1 MTLVQRFPNATQNY
15 DAQNEAQFRNMV
27 RQAIAD
33 ASSPLVL
40 QGGVGQ
46 TFAGAVGDTLVHTGG
61 EFAATKTFTG
71 AMIFASTVDINDAL
85 TFGHA
90 APSMVFTNAMTVTG
104 TWANLGV
111 VTTADI
117 NGGTIDGVTI
127 AGGSINNAPIGQSTP
142 AAGRFSTL
150 AVTNGGTLYGG
161 GGFSPS
167 IVFGKANA
175 SSSALVITDHDADAH
190 TWFAFQDGNNYITA
204 SELESAGTNGATYF
218 RNAVGGGVYNN
229 HVTIGN
235 YGIDIVDGNLAL
247 PDDGT
252 INFGATP
259 DYSFLYRTSTTA
271 FEFWTTNADGA
282 GTDGKIFEVVDGD
295 DMIRFFGE
303 IIATNTGT
311 LYDAPTAGF
320 FPTAQFGRLNNA
332 AAASLLLTNAA
343 AVAHTWLGYAD
354 GNNYITADET
364 ASGGA
369 AAATIF
375 RNYTAGGGGT
385 YTEYARINKN
395 GIDGIIGATTARAG
409 TFTALN
415 ANGGG
420 ALTGTWSNLGTV
432 TTIDINGGTVDG
444 TTIGGAAAAAGTFT
458 ALAANTLDVN
468 NGIALGGGAAPTLG
482 TIGGTGPT
490 TAAQAQWLQVNIG
503 GTTHWIP
510 VWT

>member
-1 MTLVQRFPNATQNY
+1 MTLTQRFPNAPQNY
-15 DAQNEAQFRNMV
+15 DAQNEAQFRNIV
-27 RQAIAD
+27 RQALAD
-33 ASSPLVL
+33 ASSPIIM
-40 QGGVGQ
+40 QEGVGQ
-46 TFAGAVGDTLVHTGG
+46 SFGGVAGDLIHHNGS
-61 EFAATKTFTG
+61 EFVAATTFTG
-71 AMIFASTVDINDAL
+71 NYTFSGTTIFSANVTLQAGLIL
-85 TFGHA
+85 TN
-90 APSMVFTNAMTVTG
+90 PTTVTG
-104 TWANLGV
+104 TWANLGT
-111 VTTADI
+111 VTTVDI
-117 NGGTIDGVTI
+117 NGGTIDGTP
-127 AGGSINNAPIGQSTP
+127 INASAIGQTTP

-150 AVTNGGTLYGG
+150 AATNGGTLYGG
-161 GGFSPS
+161 GGFGPTF
-167 IVFGKANA
+167 ILGKANA

-252 INFGATP
+252 INFGAAP

-343 AVAHTWLGYAD
+343 GAAHSWLGFAD
-354 GNNYITADET
+354 GNNYVTADET

-409 TFTALN
+409 TFTTLN

-432 TTIDINGGTVDG
+432 TTIDINGGTIDG

-482 TIGGTGPT
+482 TIGGSGPT
-490 TAAQAQWLQVNIG
+490 TAAQAQWLQINIG
-503 GTTHWIP
+503 GTPHWIP

>member
-1 MTLVQRFPNATQNY
+1 VATFEPRFPNASPSY
-15 DAQNEAQFRNMV
+15 DLRNESQFRAQV
-27 RQAIAD
+27 RRAFAEVTSGLTVQID
-33 ASSPLVL
+33 GTP
-40 QGGVGQ
+40 VGTDGDFIMFDSAVNEWVATQ
-46 TFAGAVGDTLVHTGG
+46 TFDGTYSYTAGVT
-61 EFAATKTFTG
+61 
-71 AMIFASTVDINDAL
+71 FASV
-85 TFGHA
+85 
-90 APSMVFTNAMTVTG
+90 
-104 TWANLGV
+104 
-111 VTTADI
+111 DI
-117 NGGTIDGVTI
+117 NGGTIDGTTIGAGTPSTGAFSSVNIDGGTIDGTTI

-409 TFTALN
+409 TFTTLN

-420 ALTGTWSNLGTV
+420 SLTGTWSNLGTV